1 MLSHIVQKV
10 IENKETSMNVYADL
24 DDWRINGSTVPSDLV
39 ANGQMPDIVLL
50 DKQKKMIVLLELTVP
65 FDSSQQFQQLFTK
78 RC

>member
-1 MLSHIVQKV
+1 
-10 IENKETSMNVYADL
+10 MNVYADL

-65 FDSSQQFQQLFTK
+65 FDSSQQCFSSHSL
-78 RC
+78 RGVELAYC